1 MEKIINKFKHSI
13 WLCLW
18 GLVSLISQISYAA
31 PDIVS
36 QNYASARSPGI
47 QSCTTGYDLMAGDV
61 SYGQSQIVGA
71 LPYSLN
77 YRAPLRQNLSA
88 AQTFAQPESSSTGW
102 TDNYQAHVFIQNT
115 TARTTEYTQYNT
127 QLVSSNPLRYQ
138 LTTTSPTT
146 YTSLSAKTIWVRLPG
161 ESVDTIFKEQ
171 NGSFTRLYS
180 ADAVRDLNNN
190 SLQSLPWNSDLGEYQ
205 LSRSG
210 ANLII
215 VKNGVKYTISDSS
228 HTISPAQTATR
239 RVNLFIDANGYFGL
253 TENSWGVY
261 NTPNGVI
268 SNTDLYLKTDTTVS
282 LALHRVTQID
292 NQQGKVINLQ
302 YDSNMN
308 LTQVSDKYNNKLV
321 FERTFH
327 DASTGSSQTID
338 ESRLVTKVTF
348 TAAQGG
354 SQVATFNYQAYV
366 NKVPST
372 GQNTTVFALISSNS
386 TAAGSYSY
394 INEMTEIGAIKAYVA
409 SKGRTADESYYYP
422 VLRQVKNSAD
432 QVIRQWDITQNY
444 VLGSGTTYTT
454 ALTLLRSYTL
464 LPSGPVQDT
473 STYYDDVAKTIHF
486 VLLLDGSLVSSSI
499 QSTVNS
505 DKSLSITA
513 SGYPCL
519 TSNGTPIS
527 SAEFATD
534 RSRLVKVTD
543 AKNVASTYKY
553 DNLNRVTEIKEAVD
567 TALSRSTTYTYGP
580 LNNNAVNLFAVP
592 TKITTPLLTIDN
604 ELNARGQIVKQT
616 ENSNQSGSVSKTT
629 SYTYNETP
637 TNIHFARLLSVD
649 GPRAGTADKISY
661 TYHSHGALASQYQI
675 INGAER
681 RTWYSGYNHFGQP
694 QRLVYPTGLVDFMV
708 YNSDGTVKSKT
719 TGVGGTT
726 GTITGQTT
734 TYTYNSLKQKISETS
749 PDGETIQ
756 FTYDVAGRLSLKTLA
771 NGTKEQYSYY
781 PVGILARIDQLDASG
796 AAVISSHQ
804 LIDQNGRVNKT
815 YQGSNSSFD
824 YILYSYDANGNL
836 IQTTRPNSI
845 IEKWSYD
852 ALNRLKTHTDGEGK
866 VDVKDYDVGDNLVLA
881 KDALNAGTNPYR
893 YRNGS
898 VLTDEFN
905 TDYGHKSYAYNEA
918 DQLTQRLHGTR
929 RCDYNNLDEIG
940 RHRNFLCQPNSGST
954 AEEYRI
960 DETYIYDQSRYG
972 RLDQVIGNIAGFDVD
987 TNYIYDNYGRIIKKS
1002 QADKRVNRWLGKV
1015 GQNLGVSYGY
1025 SLAGKPTSVTL
1036 PSGRNISYQY
1046 NNAGQL
1052 SGIQLDGTSLIRNI
1066 IYDGANRLSQW
1077 NWGTGN
1083 ANITFSY
1090 HATYGVLN
1098 SIINRNNSNSSNYWL
1113 THAYDSAGRVI
1124 ALNRNTGVRDTFS
1137 YDKVDRLVSEARTTG
1152 GVETYQIQYG
1162 YDANGNRTS
1171 LGAIG
1176 QHLQSASNVNYSYTG
1191 NRLTGLIKDG
1201 VSQSLTYT
1209 ADRELRYGAYL
1220 PAYDNVGRRKRD
1232 SGSTT
1237 YYMGYNHKN
1246 ERSFRASGTNFQ
1258 STTKEFIYDEQSHL
1272 VGEYPAAGE
1281 MVEYVWMGDKPVAAI
1296 YGSGANTK
1304 IYYIVADAQNTPRR
1318 LIDSS
1323 THQVAWAWDSTA
1335 FGLGDPV
1342 GTVTFN
1348 LRFPGQYYDQGTGQ
1362 FYNHNRYY
1370 NPELGRYMEPDPIGL
1385 EGGLNP
1391 YAYAGSNPVMN
1402 VDPSGLCMFDLLC
1415 SGSWNMP
1422 TQNYDLQN
1430 QNWYAIQNQFNY
1442 GSGPFYVDPAKFNL
1456 DYSIDIGKQLQQSA
1470 LNVNGYFNNE
1480 LNRINVGQSTNFSRE
1495 NIAFNSNYAHAVMD
1509 GSWPMGRVS
1518 ANLEATVHKWAD
1530 GTYDVYGTLAF
1541 NKDMYSW
1548 KQDGTTWLQTAAIT
1562 LGNSLLNYSNGQVK
1576 SWGTPSSAY
1585 VNSVDKG
1592 EMPLIYIRSYGF
1604 TASGRWK

>member
-1 MEKIINKFKHSI
+1 MEKISNKIKYSF

-18 GLVSLISQISYAA
+18 GLVSLISQLTYAT

-47 QSCTTGYDLMAGDV
+47 QSCTVGYDLMAGDV

-71 LPYSLN
+71 LPYNIN

-88 AQTFAQPESSSTGW
+88 AQSFAQPESSSTGW
-102 TDNYQAHVFIQNT
+102 SDNYQAHVFIQNT
-115 TARTTEYTQYNT
+115 TARTTEYTQYYT
-127 QLVSSNPLRYQ
+127 QQVSSNPLRYQ
-138 LTTTSPTT
+138 LTTISPTT

-161 ESVDTIFKEQ
+161 ESTDTIFKEQ
-171 NGSFTRLYS
+171 NGNFTRLYS

-210 ANLII
+210 NNLII

-228 HTISPAQTATR
+228 HMIAPAQTYTSS
-239 RVNLFIDANGYFGL
+239 VNLYIDSYGYFR
-253 TENSWGVY
+253 TTTNSWGVY
-261 NTPNGVI
+261 WAPSYAI

-292 NQQGKVINLQ
+292 NQQGQVIDLQ

-338 ESRLVTKVTF
+338 ESRLVTKVTY

-354 SQVATFNYQAYV
+354 SQVATFNYQAYA
-366 NKVPST
+366 NKIPST
-372 GQNTTVFALISSNS
+372 GQDTTVFALISSSS
-386 TAAGSYSY
+386 TATGSYSY
-394 INEMTEIGAIKAYVA
+394 FNEMTEIGAIKAYVA
-409 SKGRTADESYYYP
+409 SKGRTADASYYYP
-422 VLRQVKNSAD
+422 VLRQVKNSVD
-432 QVIRQWDITQNY
+432 QVVRQWDITQNY
-444 VLGSGTTYTT
+444 VLGSGTSYTT
-454 ALTLLRSYTL
+454 AQTTLRSYTPL
-464 LPSGPVQDT
+464 SSGTSQDYSTVYDDIARTINLTLALST
-473 STYYDDVAKTIHF
+473 STAT
-486 VLLLDGSLVSSSI
+486 SSV

-505 DKSLSITA
+505 NKSLTVTQT
-513 SGYPCL
+513 GYSCL
-519 TSNGTPIS
+519 TSNGIPIS

-543 AKNVASTYKY
+543 AKNVASTYQY

-580 LNNNAVNLFAVP
+580 LNNNAVNLFTVP
-592 TKITTPLLTIDN
+592 TNITTPLLTIDN
-604 ELNARGQIVKQT
+604 VLNARGQIVKQT

-629 SYTYNETP
+629 TYIYNETP
-637 TNIHFARLLSVD
+637 TNIHFGRLLSVD

-661 TYHSHGALASQYQI
+661 TYHAYGALASQYQI

-694 QRLVYPTGLVDFMV
+694 QRIVYPTGLVDFMV
-708 YNSDGTVKSKT
+708 YNPDGTLKSKT

-734 TYTYNSLKQKISETS
+734 TYSYNSLKQKISETS

-756 FTYDVAGRLSLKTLA
+756 FTYDVAGRLGLKTLA

-781 PVGILARIDQLDASG
+781 PIGILSRIDQLDVSG
-796 AAVISSHQ
+796 ALIISQHQ
-804 LIDQNGRVNKT
+804 LIDSNGRINKT
-815 YQGSNSSFD
+815 YQGTNSSFD

-836 IQTTRPNSI
+836 IQTTRPYSL

-852 ALNRLKTHTDGEGK
+852 ALNRIKTHTDGEGK
-866 VDVKDYDVGDNLVLA
+866 VDIKDYDVGDNLVLA
-881 KDALNAGTNPYR
+881 KDPLNAGTNPYR

-898 VLTDEFN
+898 VLTQEVN
-905 TDYGHKSYAYNEA
+905 SDYGTKTYSYNEA
-918 DQLTQRLHGTR
+918 DQLTQRLHGSR
-929 RCDYNNLDEIG
+929 QCDYNNLDEIG
-940 RHRNFLCQPNSGST
+940 RYGAYVCGATSGTT
-954 AEEYRI
+954 ANEYQVN
-960 DETYIYDQSRYG
+960 ETYLYDQSRYG
-972 RLDQVIGNIAGFDVD
+972 RLDKVTGLSNYDVD
-987 TNYIYDNYGRIIKKS
+987 TTYQYDAYNRVTQKGTINHLANRHLGNGRSLNVNYN
-1002 QADKRVNRWLGKV
+1002 
-1015 GQNLGVSYGY
+1015 Y
-1025 SLAGKPTSVTL
+1025 SLAGKLTSMTL

-1046 NNAGQL
+1046 NTAGQL
-1052 SGIQLDGTSLIRNI
+1052 SGIQLDGSSLIRNI
-1066 IYDGANRLSQW
+1066 TYDGANRLSQW

-1083 ANITFSY
+1083 ANIKFSY
-1090 HATYGVLN
+1090 HANYGVLS
-1098 SIINRNNSNSSNYWL
+1098 SIYSRNNSNAVNYYISYG
-1113 THAYDSAGRVI
+1113 YDSAGRII

-1137 YDKVDRLVSEARTTG
+1137 YDKVDRLVNEARTTG

-1171 LGAIG
+1171 LGAVG

-1191 NRLTGLIKDG
+1191 NRLTGLVKDG
-1201 VSQSLTYT
+1201 VNQSLAYT
-1209 ADRELRYGAYL
+1209 ANGDLRYGNYL
-1220 PAYDNVGRRKRD
+1220 PTYDNGGRKKVDRSSSD
-1232 SGSTT
+1232 Y
-1237 YYMGYNHKN
+1237 YYMNYTYKN
-1246 ERSFRASGTNFQ
+1246 ERSLRTQPTFGTLA
-1258 STTKEFIYDEQSHL
+1258 TTTQFIYDEQSHL
-1272 VGEYPAAGE
+1272 VGEYPSSVGE

-1304 IYYIVADAQNTPRR
+1304 IYYIVADGQNTPRR

-1391 YAYAGSNPVMN
+1391 YAYVGSNPVMFTDSTGLVLDMLNNAGLSN
-1402 VDPSGLCMFDLLC
+1402 VWMNNFDNQMWMNQQQRMFENWSVGGNRVSYNGTGTKDYI
-1415 SGSWNMP
+1415 
-1422 TQNYDLQN
+1422 TYDASL
-1430 QNWYAIQNQFNY
+1430 
-1442 GSGPFYVDPAKFNL
+1442 
-1456 DYSIDIGKQLQQSA
+1456 SA
-1470 LNVNGYFNNE
+1470 LSARDTTQFVKYHRSTFFPNSAQVQHRAETFQTIGTSLDVFAWGCATSVICSPIAPVAATGGAIIGGVGTLMDQE
-1480 LNRINVGQSTNFSRE
+1480 STVGQKLIGLIMPSVAGSAATKYANKVPYM
-1495 NIAFNSNYAHAVMD
+1495 NSHVSD
-1509 GSWPMGRVS
+1509 GFGLFVDKTTG
-1518 ANLEATVHKWAD
+1518 ATID
-1530 GTYDVYGTLAF
+1530 GTF
-1541 NKDMYSW
+1541 ECIKNKW
-1548 KQDGTTWLQTAAIT
+1548 
-1562 LGNSLLNYSNGQVK
+1562 
-1576 SWGTPSSAY
+1576 
-1585 VNSVDKG
+1585 DKPG
-1592 EMPLIYIRSYGF
+1592 C
-1604 TASGRWK
+1604 